1 MCCRT
6 LKLKGDSK
14 LYLPYF
20 RSHYDVGK
28 VKLKVAWLQH
38 RIIIPGHFASIVHNG
53 QVYSHRVDLNMR
65 ELILISEKRYES
77 KLRFTVSCL
86 CM

>member
-1 MCCRT
+1 MSWRT
-6 LKLKGDSK
+6 LKLQGDSQ

-53 QVYSHRVDLNMR
+53 QVDSHRVDLNIR
-65 ELILISEKRYES
+65 ELNLNSEKR
-77 KLRFTVSCL
+77 
-86 CM
+86 